1 MTSPPTRL
9 FLDSSLLVLLV
20 VGMVDPGLIAKHKRT
35 KQFPADA
42 YDLLN
47 EYLLHFEC
55 VLITPN
61 TLTEASNLLGQYG
74 EPVRSDLFHMLRNLI
89 ERTEETTVA
98 SADASQNSAF
108 PRLGLTDAVL
118 LEVIS
123 AETPLLTTDLKL
135 HVAALERKGEQSAF
149 NFMHYLFDD

>member
-1 MTSPPTRL
+1 MTSAPTRL

-35 KQFPADA
+35 KQFPAEA

-47 EYLLHFEC
+47 KHISYLDC
-55 VLITPN
+55 VLVTPN
-61 TLTEASNLLGQYG
+61 TLTEASNLLGQHG
-74 EPVRSDLFHMLRNLI
+74 EPMRSNLFHMLRNLL
-89 ERTEETTVA
+89 ERTEETVVA

-118 LEVIS
+118 LDVIS
-123 AETPLLTTDLKL
+123 AETPLLTTDLNL
-135 HVAALERKGEQSAF
+135 HVAALERKGEKSAF
-149 NFMHYLFDD
+149 NFMHLFDY

>member
-1 MTSPPTRL
+1 MTSTSTRL

-35 KQFPADA
+35 KQFPAEA

-47 EYLLHFEC
+47 EHLLHFDC

-61 TLTEASNLLGQYG
+61 TLTEASNLLGQHR

-89 ERTEETTVA
+89 ERTEEIMVA

-118 LEVIS
+118 LEVVS

-135 HVAALERKGEQSAF
+135 HFTALERKGEKSAF
-149 NFMHYLFDD
+149 NFMHLFDY

>member
-1 MTSPPTRL
+1 MTSVPTRL
-9 FLDSSLLVLLV
+9 FLDSGLLVLLV

-35 KQFPADA
+35 KQFPVEA

-47 EYLLHFEC
+47 ECLLPFDS

-61 TLTEASNLLGQYG
+61 TLTEASNLLRQHG

-98 SADASQNSAF
+98 SADASRNSAF

-118 LEVIS
+118 LEVVS
-123 AETPLLTTDLKL
+123 AETPLLTTDLNL
-135 HVAALERKGEQSAF
+135 YVAALESRGEDSAF
-149 NFMHYLFDD
+149 NFTHWLDY